1 MRIETPYS
9 KIEALVV
16 DDMATQQTT
25 LRGQLAML
33 GIGKIDAAG
42 SADDAL
48 RHIRSKHYSLILCDY
63 NLNHKTDGQQLFE
76 FLREQ
81 QLLPADCLFFM
92 VTAESNYNSVAAASE
107 HLPDAYLLKPIT
119 AGDIEERLKAQLE
132 KRQALLAI
140 NQQLGKHDLAAAA
153 SACDAVLA
161 RKDRWYMHA
170 LQLKGQIELDLGR
183 VDEARN
189 IYLSALEL
197 RAGLMWAQIGL
208 ARAHKAAG
216 KFDQAK
222 QLAQDIIESR
232 EGHKVLAAY
241 DVLAQSLEAQ
251 GDSAGALEVLKD
263 SANVVPSARRQRLVA
278 EGAYRNGDLALAKA
292 SYAKAWKSSAG
303 SITAQP
309 QDQLAL
315 AQTQLDL
322 GEAKEA
328 LATLDT
334 PPTGKPNRSN
344 EFDTVMLALRAQAH
358 MLTGDTERAAQE
370 VAQALAATRHSKA
383 DFATIAVAKAA
394 LMTGQVE
401 AGLKLLLQAVSA
413 DHENT
418 RIQQLVTKA
427 LLDVGQGEQIEQVVG
442 AATKGLKTRL
452 HEAKL
457 LFRNG
462 QLKEALEAIETELK
476 DYPENTTVLFEAAQM
491 NCMSLRLGK
500 QLNPVKVDE
509 VRGYLARLD
518 KLLPMNDR
526 VAQMRRYFRDT
537 QAALQA
543 KAGAPATGQTSG
555 QKTGA

>member
-25 LRGQLAML
+25 LRGQLGML
-33 GIGKIDAAG
+33 GIAKIDAAG

-48 RHIRSKHYSLILCDY
+48 RHIRAKHYSLILCDY

-140 NQQLGKHDLAAAA
+140 NQQLSKHDLAAAA
-153 SACDAVLA
+153 AACDAVLA

-216 KFDQAK
+216 QFDQAR

-232 EGHKVLAAY
+232 EGQKVLAAY

-251 GDSAGALEVLKD
+251 GDPAGALEVLKD

-334 PPTGKPNRSN
+334 PAAGKPNRSP

-358 MLTGDTERAAQE
+358 TLTGDTERAAQE

-394 LMTGQVE
+394 LMAGQVE

-427 LLDVGQGEQIEQVVG
+427 LLDTGQSEQIEQVVG
-442 AATKGLKTRL
+442 AATKGLKARL
-452 HEAKL
+452 HAANL

-462 QLKEALEAIETELK
+462 QLMEALEAIDAELRA
-476 DYPENTTVLFEAAQM
+476 YPENTTVLLEAAQM

-543 KAGAPATGQTSG
+543 KAGAPATDQKNS